1 MVRGRSV
8 TECWRFRAV
17 SQSDIGGLHAL
28 ACQPLIYRYLF
39 DNAAPECE
47 FIAKRVT
54 QAITNAATAG
64 LGMWILEGRS
74 KSCAG
79 SVELR
84 PYPLPNSA
92 EITYL
97 LHPDNWRQGLA
108 TRMAWTAITRAFAS
122 PHIDYIVAGHD
133 LPNAASSAVMRR
145 LGMRFH
151 RNVRYPLGAGAEYIL
166 HRDDA
171 GPMPRPAL
179 IPLP

>member
-1 MVRGRSV
+1 MVSGRSV
-8 TECWRFRAV
+8 TECWRLRPV
-17 SQSDIGGLHAL
+17 NQSDIAGLHAL

-39 DNAAPECE
+39 DN
-47 FIAKRVT
+47 V
-54 QAITNAATAG
+54 
-64 LGMWILEGRS
+64 
-74 KSCAG
+74 
-79 SVELR
+79 
-84 PYPLPNSA
+84 
-92 EITYL
+92 
-97 LHPDNWRQGLA
+97 A

-133 LPNAASSAVMRR
+133 LPNTASSAVMRR

-151 RNVRYPLGAGAEYIL
+151 KNVRYPLGAGAEYIL